1 MIKDKSRFFQN
12 FEEAASHIIDVLKS
26 LIQAETIFI
35 ATNDGVTNKI
45 LKAFN
50 RAEILVEEGGSLPYK
65 QSYCSLVGREP
76 VVISSTLEHSVTK
89 ELDITV
95 QIGDHSFVGVP
106 ISYKSGRLF
115 GTLCVLDRSSAIIK
129 DEDIQTLS
137 SMAMFLSYII
147 ELERIIDLEVKRN
160 EMLYR
165 DKKEF
170 ELKVQKL
177 RNEVQMADQMTQHK
191 SEFLAIITHE
201 LRNAINGTIGMSDL
215 LETTELSEQQQEY
228 MDLLKSSNNSLLS
241 LVNNILDYS
250 KIEAG
255 KAVLE
260 EDPFDLVSTVEDS
273 IYSVAPRTLGKPVE
287 VILDVAPDI
296 PTYLLGDAE
305 KVRQILLNFL
315 SNAVKFTHEGEILV
329 CLRLLNSS
337 DEDQVY
343 IQITIQDSGV
353 GIAEE
358 KISQLFQYYYQ
369 AHENDHIHHYGG
381 TGLGLAIAQ
390 NLVNLMDGSIEVES
404 KVGEGTKISI
414 ILGFKEYAGYD
425 NLPFSSSVLK
435 QMKILIIDDNDTSRQ
450 SLGRLLKSWGIEQT
464 EVSSTAEA
472 MIQIQSGLTYDL
484 LLMDISIEESSDIR
498 TYLGEDVPIGLL
510 APIGTTLNAEQKKRY
525 AFLTFK
531 PFRRLQLYNAL
542 IACQTKKL
550 TANLID

>member
-50 RAEILVEEGGSLPYK
+50 RAEILVQEGVSLPCK

-76 VVISSTLEHSVTK
+76 VVISSTLEHPITK
-89 ELDITV
+89 ELDITG
-95 QIGDHSFVGVP
+95 QIGNHSFVGVP

-115 GTLCVLDRSSAIIK
+115 GTLCVLDSSSAVIK

-191 SEFLAIITHE
+191 SEFLAMITHE
-201 LRNAINGTIGMSDL
+201 LRNSINGTIGMSDL

-260 EDPFDLVSTVEDS
+260 EDPFDLVSTVEDA
-273 IYSVAPRTLGKPVE
+273 IYTVAPRTLGKPVE

-305 KVRQILLNFL
+305 KIRQILLNFL

-390 NLVNLMDGSIEVES
+390 NLVNMMDGSIEVES
-404 KVGEGTKISI
+404 KVSEGTKISI

-435 QMKILIIDDNDTSRQ
+435 QMKILIIDDNETSRQ

-464 EVSSTAEA
+464 EVASTAEA
-472 MIQIQSGLTYDL
+472 MIHIQSGLTYDL

-498 TYLGEDVPIGLL
+498 AYLGEDVPIGLL
-510 APIGTTLNAEQKKRY
+510 APIGTTLNAEQKKKY

-550 TANLID
+550 TANL

>member
-1 MIKDKSRFFQN
+1 MIEEKSRFFQN

-50 RAEILVEEGGSLPYK
+50 RSEILVQEGLALPYK
-65 QSYCSLVGREP
+65 QSYCSLVSREP
-76 VVISSTLEHSVTK
+76 VIISHTLEHPITK
-89 ELDITV
+89 EFGITGE
-95 QIGDHSFVGVP
+95 IGDHSFVGVP
-106 ISYKSGRLF
+106 ISYKSGRLY
-115 GTLCVLDRSSAIIK
+115 GTLCVLNDSSAVIK

-147 ELERIIDLEVKRN
+147 ELERLIGLEVKRN
-160 EMLYR
+160 ERLYQ
-165 DKKEF
+165 DKKKF

-177 RNEVQMADQMTQHK
+177 RDEVQMADQMTQHK
-191 SEFLAIITHE
+191 SEFLAMITHE
-201 LRNAINGTIGMSDL
+201 IRNSINGTIGMSDL
-215 LETTELSEQQQEY
+215 LDTTELTEQQQEY

-241 LVNNILDYS
+241 LVNNILDFS

-255 KAVLE
+255 KTVLE

-273 IYSVAPRTLGKPVE
+273 IYTIAPRTLGKPVE

-296 PTYLLGDAE
+296 PSYLLGDAE
-305 KVRQILLNFL
+305 KIRQILLNFL

-337 DEDQVY
+337 DEEQVY

-353 GIAEE
+353 GISED
-358 KISQLFQYYYQ
+358 KVSQLFQHYYQ
-369 AHENDHIHHYGG
+369 AHETDHIHHYGG
-381 TGLGLAIAQ
+381 TGLGLTIAQ
-390 NLVNLMDGSIEVES
+390 NLVNLMGGSIEVES
-404 KVGEGTKISI
+404 KAGEGTKISI
-414 ILGFKEYAGYD
+414 IIGFKEYAGYD

-435 QMKILIIDDNDTSRQ
+435 QMKILIIDDNETSRQ

-464 EVSSTAEA
+464 ETASAAEA
-472 MIQIQSGLTYDL
+472 LIQIQSGLLCDL
-484 LLMDISIEESSDIR
+484 ILMDISIEESSDIR

-510 APIGTTLNAEQKKRY
+510 APIGTTLNAEQKKRFE
-525 AFLTFK
+525 FLTFK

-550 TANLID
+550 AAKIDV